1 MMKDISSM
9 LMFNILK
16 FYTNSIP
23 FLPERMEIGKVER
36 LFTNFCDKTEYV
48 IHTRNL
54 KQALNHGLVLI
65 NVHKGIKLKQNLAK
79 AIYWYEHSVKTKSKK

>member
-1 MMKDISSM
+1 MKKMMKDISSM
-9 LMFNILK
+9 LIFNMLK
-16 FYTNSIP
+16 IFTNSIP

-65 NVHKGIKLKQNLAK
+65 NVHRGSKFNQNSAK
-79 AIYWYEHSVKTKSKK
+79 AVY